1 MLAAVPIKVNR
12 YGMRSNVL
20 KYWNFTFVFQVE
32 EVFVHPDY
40 DPETVDNDVALLR
53 LPEAI
58 KLGHQGIRLACLPQ
72 PGQSLPIT
80 QKCTIIGWGK
90 ERSSHV
96 FGTEVLHEA
105 EVTGEGSHQI
115 RIQCR
120 QKCSS
125 MYLLWKKIY
134 IYFFFFLAFPRFL

>member
-1 MLAAVPIKVNR
+1 
-12 YGMRSNVL
+12 MRFL
-20 KYWNFTFVFQVE
+20 LTFQVE
-32 EVFVHPDY
+32 EVFVHPNY

-58 KLGHQGIRLACLPQ
+58 NLDQGIRLACLPQ
-72 PGQSLPIT
+72 PGQSLPVT

-105 EVTGEGSHQI
+105 EVKHLT
-115 RIQCR
+115 
-120 QKCSS
+120 
-125 MYLLWKKIY
+125 
-134 IYFFFFLAFPRFL
+134 AFTCTLNTVTRSFGCLFVRFR

>member
-1 MLAAVPIKVNR
+1 MQLKFVACILNIELTQ
-12 YGMRSNVL
+12 NV
-20 KYWNFTFVFQVE
+20 TDEIAQVE

-58 KLGHQGIRLACLPQ
+58 KLGQGAGLACLPK
-72 PGQSLPIT
+72 PSQSLPLT

-105 EVTGEGSHQI
+105 EVKISHYSFCI
-115 RIQCR
+115 IQ
-120 QKCSS
+120 S
-125 MYLLWKKIY
+125 I
-134 IYFFFFLAFPRFL
+134 

>member
-1 MLAAVPIKVNR
+1 
-12 YGMRSNVL
+12 
-20 KYWNFTFVFQVE
+20 VE

-58 KLGHQGIRLACLPQ
+58 RLGEGMSGVGNARLACLPQ

-105 EVTGEGSHQI
+105 EVI
-115 RIQCR
+115 NY
-120 QKCSS
+120 K
-125 MYLLWKKIY
+125 
-134 IYFFFFLAFPRFL
+134 F

>member
-1 MLAAVPIKVNR
+1 M
-12 YGMRSNVL
+12 
-20 KYWNFTFVFQVE
+20 E

-58 KLGHQGIRLACLPQ
+58 KLGQQGIRLACLPQ

-105 EVTGEGSHQI
+105 EVTGDA
-115 RIQCR
+115 
-120 QKCSS
+120 KSS
-125 MYLLWKKIY
+125 RFVSTMFEKADSV
-134 IYFFFFLAFPRFL
+134 FFFSLLAVDRFP

>member
-1 MLAAVPIKVNR
+1 M
-12 YGMRSNVL
+12 
-20 KYWNFTFVFQVE
+20 E

-40 DPETVDNDVALLR
+40 DPDTVDNDVALLR

-58 KLGHQGIRLACLPQ
+58 KLGQQGIRLACLPQ

-105 EVTGEGSHQI
+105 EVTGDAKKFSFRLDNVPEG
-115 RIQCR
+115 
-120 QKCSS
+120 
-125 MYLLWKKIY
+125 
-134 IYFFFFLAFPRFL
+134 

>member
-1 MLAAVPIKVNR
+1 MT
-12 YGMRSNVL
+12 SSSF
-20 KYWNFTFVFQVE
+20 WQVE

-58 KLGHQGIRLACLPQ
+58 KLGQQGTRLACLPQ

-90 ERSSHV
+90 KRSSHV

-105 EVTGEGSHQI
+105 EVIAAPCHLSAI
-115 RIQCR
+115 SLSR
-120 QKCSS
+120 
-125 MYLLWKKIY
+125 LLLIVIDHRK
-134 IYFFFFLAFPRFL
+134 

>member
-1 MLAAVPIKVNR
+1 MFKLSLFIVA
-12 YGMRSNVL
+12 
-20 KYWNFTFVFQVE
+20 FQVE
-32 EVFVHPDY
+32 EVFVHPEY

-58 KLGHQGIRLACLPQ
+58 KLGQQGIRLACLPQ

-105 EVTGEGSHQI
+105 EVTGG
-115 RIQCR
+115 C
-120 QKCSS
+120 QKI
-125 MYLLWKKIY
+125 LV
-134 IYFFFFLAFPRFL
+134 FPQ

>member
-1 MLAAVPIKVNR
+1 M
-12 YGMRSNVL
+12 
-20 KYWNFTFVFQVE
+20 E

-58 KLGHQGIRLACLPQ
+58 KFGQQGIRLACLPQ

-105 EVTGEGSHQI
+105 EVCEKLFEI
-115 RIQCR
+115 IQFILKYGKVKTYR
-120 QKCSS
+120 
-125 MYLLWKKIY
+125 
-134 IYFFFFLAFPRFL
+134 